1 MATLANWDESNK
13 VKSPSFKFLSKKLKV
28 LTACSAKIFG
38 INLGDDDIIKVL
50 TFASERLVIGIFFGH
65 GLQLWSDFFLRYLLQ
80 HQ

>member
-1 MATLANWDESNK
+1 
-13 VKSPSFKFLSKKLKV
+13 V

-65 GLQLWSDFFLRYLLQ
+65 GLQLRSDFFLRYLLQ